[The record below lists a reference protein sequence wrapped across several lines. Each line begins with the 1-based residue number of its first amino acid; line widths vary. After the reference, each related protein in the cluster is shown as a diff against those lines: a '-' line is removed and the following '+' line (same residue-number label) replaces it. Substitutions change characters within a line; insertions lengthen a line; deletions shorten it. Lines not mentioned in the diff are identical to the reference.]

1 MLFYEEYTLLENLL
15 SLVFLYIPALFAY
28 FVFKPFLLRLMEKKR
43 KPIEEGTDAPDEEYW
58 RDELPLN
65 KSETKQQ

>member
-1 MLFYEEYTLLENLL
+1 MLLFYEEYTPLENLL

-28 FVFKPFLLRLMEKKR
+28 FIFKPFLLRLMEKR
-43 KPIEEGTDAPDEEYW
+43 SGSIEEGSDAPDEEYW

-65 KSETKQQ
+65 KSETK